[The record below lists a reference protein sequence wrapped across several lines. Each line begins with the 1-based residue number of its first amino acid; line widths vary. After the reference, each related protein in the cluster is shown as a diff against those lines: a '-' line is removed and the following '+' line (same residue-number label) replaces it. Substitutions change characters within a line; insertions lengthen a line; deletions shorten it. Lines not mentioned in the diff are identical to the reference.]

1 MTEEG
6 VVLLTEKG
14 FKRLSDELAQLTGVR
29 RPEIAERIRASKEQ
43 GEFAD
48 DNSEFEEAK
57 REQAIVES
65 RIAELKE
72 LLSSAQKLSTR
83 NIPTDRVGIG
93 SVVVLRNLKKRSEK
107 LEIRVVTVFE
117 ADPDEGSISSDSP
130 WGQALMDRAVGDKV
144 VINAPAGQLHYEIL
158 EIRKK

>member
-14 FKRLSDELAQLTGVR
+14 YKRLSDELAQLTSVR

-72 LLSSAQKLSTR
+72 LLSSAQKLSAR

-93 SVVVLRNLKKRSEK
+93 SVVVLRNLKKRKEQI
-107 LEIRVVTVFE
+107 EVRVVTVFE

-130 WGQALMDRAVGDKV
+130 WGQALLGRAVGDKV
-144 VINAPAGQLHYEIL
+144 VINAPAGELHFEIL